1 MGVEELIQPAA
12 MHIGGVRNRLLA
24 APNPERRQ
32 HHRPAPSKE
41 LINHPLRLRQL
52 GSNLL
57 ELNQVVRTSR
67 HTHPP
72 FLRSGTRPGV
82 PVCYRDHLLSVLKRT
97 VTPC

>member
-12 MHIGGVRNRLLA
+12 MHVGGVRNRLLA
-24 APNPERRQ
+24 APSLERCQ

-67 HTHPP
+67 HTHLPSSA
-72 FLRSGTRPGV
+72 RVRGR
-82 PVCYRDHLLSVLKRT
+82 VC
-97 VTPC
+97 PCAVATIFCRC